1 MQRGR
6 GGYRHPPKILNQAAK
21 DRFLGNKL
29 GGAVFGATAETLKE
43 CTTGLVFGLP
53 ASNWNW
59 VQHVREGM
67 PIFLFNY
74 TDKMMHGIFRAITPG
89 TQNINP
95 EGWTSISHTS
105 ITRYPAQVKV
115 ELFEKCRPIVDR
127 DFKQAIQGAFFTDR
141 QFNYQLTADEARKL
155 CDMFSKSATKRLYQA
170 SAVKTSQPATQ
181 PPARQDSP
189 APPGPGSPT
198 LALVGTHPSRRPS
211 PSSSTGSS
219 ELHAA
224 RAKKNTAA
232 SSATPHSAVNQPG
245 PAFRGQDTSTSS
257 GQAPPGDLSHQL
269 SQQADAGAK
278 AALAVR
284 QQRES
289 APPGFEKLKAA
300 AAVTSKGAKPAL
312 LSIPSAWLKSRA
324 LQPTAAAFDPAAGAR
339 QQPQAEPS
347 AASDAPSTS
356 QQKQTAD
363 MQEPFRAQLGEE
375 DQGAKRSRTDH
386 HKHGHRFLR
395 EDTPEEAAPQLQQR
409 PHQEALQVAR
419 PQPESS
425 LATGEEEA
433 HARQAGE
440 EDEQMAGSQRAS
452 DLAQNEED
460 ERRGSQQGSGA
471 DVEDVH
477 MLGTT
482 PPSSS
487 GMQHLAA
494 AAAASNHS
502 SSQQGQ
508 HVYLVGG
515 GTENRQSMWLN
526 TVDIFMPSTLTCM
539 SATSLPKEC
548 AYGSVA
554 TIGQRLFYVGGG
566 NGIDWFSSMLRL
578 ALDDEDAQWEQ
589 MADMHIGRGSLC
601 TAMQGFMLWA
611 VGGRDSHTFHN
622 STECFHAG
630 QNQWTWGPSTNTKRF
645 AAASASLHNAIY
657 ITGGFDA
664 TMYTASAERMDPRE
678 GKWSPIADMVSSRG
692 SHACA
697 VLDDKLYA
705 VGGWAALKPLR
716 EAEVYDARADRW
728 RAIAPMNDTRAYFAG
743 VACQGALYAIGGLSP
758 ENGNPN
764 YKVTLEKY
772 DPVRDTWEV
781 LAPPANGLSS
791 RAFMSACVV

>member
-6 GGYRHPPKILNQAAK
+6 GGYRHPPKISNQAAK

-74 TDKMMHGIFRAITPG
+74 TDKMMHGVFRAITPG

-95 EGWTSISHTS
+95 QGWTSISHTS

-127 DFKQAIQGAFFTDR
+127 DFKPAIQGAFFTDR
-141 QFNYQLTADEARKL
+141 QFNYQLTADEARRL
-155 CDMFSKSATKRLYQA
+155 CEMFSKSATNRLYQA
-170 SAVKTSQPATQ
+170 SAGKTSQAATQ
-181 PPARQDSP
+181 APARQDSP

-198 LALVGTHPSRRPS
+198 LAQPGAHPSRQPS

-219 ELHAA
+219 ELRAA
-224 RAKKNTAA
+224 RAKQDSGANAL
-232 SSATPHSAVNQPG
+232 SPDSAVNQPG
-245 PAFRGQDTSTSS
+245 PAFRVQDTSTSS
-257 GQAPPGDLSHQL
+257 GQALP
-269 SQQADAGAK
+269 
-278 AALAVR
+278 
-284 QQRES
+284 
-289 APPGFEKLKAA
+289 
-300 AAVTSKGAKPAL
+300 
-312 LSIPSAWLKSRA
+312 
-324 LQPTAAAFDPAAGAR
+324 AGAR

-356 QQKQTAD
+356 QPIQRAEVQG
-363 MQEPFRAQLGEE
+363 PPRAQSGEE
-375 DQGAKRSRTDH
+375 DQGAKRSRTDQNM
-386 HKHGHRFLR
+386 HGHRILR
-395 EDTPEEAAPQLQQR
+395 KETPEEEAAQLQQH
-409 PHQEALQVAR
+409 PHQEDV
-419 PQPESS
+419 
-425 LATGEEEA
+425 
-433 HARQAGE
+433 
-440 EDEQMAGSQRAS
+440 
-452 DLAQNEED
+452 
-460 ERRGSQQGSGA
+460 QGSGP

-494 AAAASNHS
+494 AAANAHS
-502 SSQQGQ
+502 SSHQGQ
-508 HVYLVGG
+508 RIYLVGG
-515 GTENRQSMWLN
+515 GTEDRQSMWLN
-526 TVDIFMPSTLTCM
+526 TVDIFTPSTLSCM
-539 SATSLPKEC
+539 PATSLPKEC

-566 NGIDWFSSMLRL
+566 NGKDWFSSMLQL

-589 MADMHIGRGSLC
+589 MADMHMGRGSLC

-630 QNQWTWGPSTNTKRF
+630 QNRWTWGPSTNTKRF

-664 TMYTASAERMDPRE
+664 TMYTATAERMDPRE
-678 GKWSPIADMVSSRG
+678 GKWSPIADMLSSRG

-697 VLDDKLYA
+697 VLDDNLYA
-705 VGGWAALKPLR
+705 IGGWAALKPLR
-716 EAEVYDARADRW
+716 EAEVYEARADRW

-743 VACQGALYAIGGLSP
+743 VACQGALYAMGGLSP
-758 ENGNPN
+758 ENGNPK

-772 DPVRDTWEV
+772 DPVRDSWEV
-781 LAPPANGLSS
+781 QAPPANSLSS